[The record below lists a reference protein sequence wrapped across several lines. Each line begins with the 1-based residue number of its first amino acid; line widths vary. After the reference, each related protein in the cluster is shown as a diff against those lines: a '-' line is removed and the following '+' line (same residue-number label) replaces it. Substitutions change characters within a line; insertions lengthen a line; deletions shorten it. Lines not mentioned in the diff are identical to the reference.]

1 MVPTASAAR
10 TRLRARLYNGGMNL
24 PELHTLIWD
33 ELCRG
38 ASPARS
44 PFTIWQLATVGLD
57 GAPQLRSIVLREANI
72 SAGTLCF
79 HTDLRS
85 PKLAEIGADGR
96 VAMLAVDLDRHLQL
110 RLNGVAQV
118 VQDAT
123 RIRGMWTGARPH
135 TLILYKTPHAPG
147 TPIAQPE
154 EGHVREQDRGDGFEN
169 FALVEVRLER
179 IEWLDLAPNQHRR
192 ARFERGQVPW
202 QGQWIAP

>member
-1 MVPTASAAR
+1 
-10 TRLRARLYNGGMNL
+10 MNL

-33 ELCRG
+33 ELQRG
-38 ASPARS
+38 ASPTRS
-44 PFTIWQLATVGLD
+44 PFTIWQLATLGLD
-57 GAPQLRSIVLREANI
+57 GAPQLRSIVLREADAL
-72 SAGTLCF
+72 SGRLGF

-118 VQDAT
+118 VQDAA
-123 RIRGMWTGARPH
+123 RIHAMWTGARPH

-154 EGHVREQDRGDGFEN
+154 DGHVPPQASGDGFEN

-179 IEWLDLAPNQHRR
+179 IEWLDLTPNQHRR
-192 ARFERGQVPW
+192 ARFERLQDQW